1 MISDLDPGA
10 PTERGDM
17 SAAEY
22 ELAKRKANFGDLPE
36 SYARESESEAAPSAP
51 AGPMPLDI
59 TKAEAFLDACVK
71 AQVTYGLGAKVPFYH
86 AVPGRDFTKVDCSG
100 FVREAILEATEKAIP
115 FPDGSVVQHDWVQ
128 ARHYPLSSVDAAKAL
143 DQKVRI
149 AFLPPSASPE
159 HIGHVVLIY
168 QARTLESHGHHGPD
182 SRPWDGEAWQAHTVV
197 YTIAEKQAPAVVS

>member
-1 MISDLDPGA
+1 MNSDLDPAA
-10 PTERGDM
+10 PAGRSDM

-36 SYARESESEAAPSAP
+36 SYTRELAPEAAPLAP

-59 TKAEAFLDACVK
+59 AKAQAFLDACVH
-71 AQVTYGLGAKVPFYH
+71 AHVTYGLGAKVPFYH

-100 FVREAILEATEKAIP
+100 FVREAILEATEKAIL

-128 ARHYPLSSVDAAKAL
+128 ARHYPLSSVDAAKAS
-143 DQKVRI
+143 DKKVRI

-182 SRPWDGEAWQAHTVV
+182 SRPWNGEAWQAHTVV
-197 YTIAEKQAPAVVS
+197 YTLTDIQAPPVGS

>member
-1 MISDLDPGA
+1 MNSDLDPAA
-10 PTERGDM
+10 PAERDDM

-22 ELAKRKANFGDLPE
+22 EAAKRKANFGDLPD
-36 SYARESESEAAPSAP
+36 SYAREFAPEAVPSAP
-51 AGPMPLDI
+51 TGLMPLDI

-71 AQVTYGLGAKVPFYH
+71 AHVTYGLGAKVPFYH

-100 FVREAILEATEKAIP
+100 FVREAILEATEKAVP
-115 FPDGSVVQHDWVQ
+115 FPDGSVVQHDWVK
-128 ARHYPLSSVDAAKAL
+128 ARQYPLSSVDAAKTS

-182 SRPWDGEAWQAHTVV
+182 SRPWDGESWQAHTVV
-197 YTIAEKQAPAVVS
+197 YTIADIEALAPAA

>member
-1 MISDLDPGA
+1 
-10 PTERGDM
+10 
-17 SAAEY
+17 
-22 ELAKRKANFGDLPE
+22 
-36 SYARESESEAAPSAP
+36 
-51 AGPMPLDI
+51 MPLDI

-128 ARHYPLSSVDAAKAL
+128 ARHYPLSSVDAAKAS

-149 AFLPPSASPE
+149 AFLSPTPAPK

-182 SRPWDGEAWQAHTVV
+182 FRPWDGEAWQAHTAV
-197 YTIAEKQAPAVVS
+197 YILAEKRRLRLCRSLPRGADSGFERQLSRT

>member
-1 MISDLDPGA
+1 MNGDLDPAA
-10 PTERGDM
+10 PAERGDM

-36 SYARESESEAAPSAP
+36 SYTRELAPEAAPLAP

-59 TKAEAFLDACVK
+59 TKAQAFLDACVK
-71 AQVTYGLGAKVPFYH
+71 AHVTYGLGAKVPFYH

-100 FVREAILEATEKAIP
+100 FVRETILEATEKAIP
-115 FPDGSVVQHDWVQ
+115 FPDGSVVQHDWVK
-128 ARHYPLSSVDAAKAL
+128 ARQYPLSSVDAAKAL
-143 DQKVRI
+143 DQKVRV

-159 HIGHVVLIY
+159 RIGHVVLIY

-182 SRPWDGEAWQAHTVV
+182 SRPWDGESWQAHTVV
-197 YTIAEKQAPAVVS
+197 PCG